1 MTRDPAQ
8 TALNILLVP
17 DSYKGSL
24 DSTRV
29 ADALAHGVRR
39 AAPQARITAIPI
51 ADGGEGT
58 VDALVAA
65 AGGSHH
71 ELVVTGPENRPVKAT
86 YGLLPDGAVIELAA
100 AAGLPLTSNPNPE
113 TTTTYGVGELMAQLV
128 EHNLIIGAGGSATN
142 DLGCGAAAACGAQF
156 FDQAGTTFIPTGE
169 TLHTIARIDVTNLL
183 QPPNMIVITDIAN
196 PLLGDTGAAAV
207 FAPQKGADAAM
218 VQRLEAGAAHA
229 AKILARDLGVDVTQ
243 VAGGGAAGGF
253 AAGMYAFFGAQLQ
266 PGIDAVLDA
275 VGFDALAAEAD
286 LILTGEGQLDGQS
299 LAGKVPI
306 GIARRTDTPVIAV
319 VGSIGDDA
327 QAAYDHGITAIFAIS
342 PGPQTLQAALAAAP
356 QHVAATAE
364 NILRTWL
371 AATPPAAGPTC

>member
-1 MTRDPAQ
+1 MQLSGPPTQRHMGNFANQ
-8 TALNILLVP
+8 TAAHPGLGPAPATVIILVNHATFQSRRLSGDALTGDCHSEITEHAKGVKIWAREGRLNHCRGLSSDVLFEHFHLRKTSTLFMP
-17 DSYKGSL
+17 
-24 DSTRV
+24 STRP
-29 ADALAHGVRR
+29 DHKTDLHPKFRR
-39 AAPQARITAIPI
+39 
-51 ADGGEGT
+51 
-58 VDALVAA
+58 
-65 AGGSHH
+65 
-71 ELVVTGPENRPVKAT
+71 
-86 YGLLPDGAVIELAA
+86 
-100 AAGLPLTSNPNPE
+100 
-113 TTTTYGVGELMAQLV
+113 
-128 EHNLIIGAGGSATN
+128 
-142 DLGCGAAAACGAQF
+142 
-156 FDQAGTTFIPTGE
+156 
-169 TLHTIARIDVTNLL
+169 
-183 QPPNMIVITDIAN
+183 
-196 PLLGDTGAAAV
+196 
-207 FAPQKGADAAM
+207 
-218 VQRLEAGAAHA
+218 A